1 MSSAINRKSWG
12 SDFASWRHRSNP
24 IFEFN
29 LLPALYNENGFVLIW
44 VILTFK
50 TGFAFT
56 LKVIRNEKSVYVNSC
71 STAKGEMM
79 AKRERYLS
87 IYLSVFGFASIF
99 LITTIPII
107 WGNVLLW
114 HPRNLPNEIM
124 IASIYLAM
132 GIIMILI
139 AKKPLAHKSFID
151 FLILANLFHAL
162 IMLVYSRNFIQV
174 IFDVIP
180 IGLMGLIP
188 LIIYPWQIVNF
199 LRGYR

>member
-1 MSSAINRKSWG
+1 
-12 SDFASWRHRSNP
+12 
-24 IFEFN
+24 
-29 LLPALYNENGFVLIW
+29 
-44 VILTFK
+44 
-50 TGFAFT
+50 
-56 LKVIRNEKSVYVNSC
+56 
-71 STAKGEMM
+71 M

>member
-1 MSSAINRKSWG
+1 
-12 SDFASWRHRSNP
+12 
-24 IFEFN
+24 
-29 LLPALYNENGFVLIW
+29 
-44 VILTFK
+44 
-50 TGFAFT
+50 
-56 LKVIRNEKSVYVNSC
+56 
-71 STAKGEMM
+71 MM

-107 WGNVLLW
+107 WGDLLLW
-114 HPRNLPNEIM
+114 HPRNVPTEIM

-139 AKKPLAHKSFID
+139 AKKPLVHKSFID

-162 IMLVYSRNFIQV
+162 VMLVFSRNFIQV
-174 IFDVIP
+174 LFDVIP